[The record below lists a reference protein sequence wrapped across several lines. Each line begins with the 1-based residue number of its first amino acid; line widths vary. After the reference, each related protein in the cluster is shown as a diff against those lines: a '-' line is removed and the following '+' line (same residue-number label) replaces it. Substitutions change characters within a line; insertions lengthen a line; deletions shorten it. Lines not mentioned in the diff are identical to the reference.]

1 MMSGHGI
8 EGRNRVDGIGKV
20 EGVMILCSDFP
31 FIFLGYF
38 SEVFC
43 GEDVCKTEDD

>member
-1 MMSGHGI
+1 MELRDAI
-8 EGRNRVDGIGKV
+8 ELLGLGEV

-38 SEVFC
+38 SEAFC
-43 GEDVCKTEDD
+43 GEDVC